1 MCLTH
6 FFFSVGFQF
15 LKLAIMAY
23 QNQLFSVTEY
33 YILTSKVLFFV
44 MLQFKYPHVANTD
57 IYLNIA

>member
-1 MCLTH
+1 
-6 FFFSVGFQF
+6 
-15 LKLAIMAY
+15 MAY